1 MSCCAYSVALGLSQ
15 QGQSYASGAVGA
27 IVAFVI
33 FLLMHIAWWGGALRK
48 PNPRRIDLA
57 KKASYVHIVLFI
69 SATLNNS
76 PQNKC
81 GIMETAPPIP
91 DDKIVMAVPPLLIVM
106 SCINALLLR
115 SISVVKLE

>member
-1 MSCCAYSVALGLSQ
+1 MLCVFCRP
-15 QGQSYASGAVGA
+15 GAVTTGPVVCLRSRWCH
-27 IVAFVI
+27 IAFVI
-33 FLLMHIAWWGGALRK
+33 FSLMHIAWWGALRK
-48 PNPRRIDLA
+48 PNLRRIDLA

-76 PQNKC
+76 PQNKY

-115 SISVVKLE
+115 SISVAKLE